1 MSTPVRASDRD
12 LRALAAMVSED
23 RPDLLDGEGVPPS
36 LLADLMAQIRCDVLS
51 LDGCDPGQQMCWFS
65 QEIPS
70 FSDAPGYEGMDQVF
84 WENYPDY
91 PLCRYTECTG
101 SVAKTT
107 DFYSTRQ
114 WHNTAMYTDLDR
126 PQGFEHTLTVCLP
139 TALPLTAR
147 PSRYVGVGLI
157 RGPGPDFSERDRAVL
172 TLLAP
177 HLAQAYREA
186 ERRRHPVPRL
196 TPGRTTCC
204 AWWRPGTPTPRS
216 PGGWASAR
224 QRCAPTW
231 NTSTPGWASPAAPP
245 PSSAPWPSEL
255 PRAPT
260 GSAARRSDGE

>member
-91 PLCRYTECTG
+91 PLCRYTERTG

-139 TALPLTAR
+139 TALPPTAG
-147 PSRYVGVGLI
+147 PGRYVGLGLI
-157 RGPGPDFSERDRAVL
+157 RGPGLDFSERDRAVL

-177 HLAQAYREA
+177 HLGQAYLEV

-196 TPGRTTCC
+196 TP
-204 AWWRPGTPTPRS
+204 
-216 PGGWASAR
+216 R
-224 QRCAPTW
+224 QNELLRLL
-231 NTSTPGWASPAAPP
+231 AAGHTN
-245 PSSAPWPSEL
+245 AQI
-255 PRAPT
+255 
-260 GSAARRSDGE
+260 ARRLGISEATVRTHLEHIYERLGVSSRTAAVTRAFPDRAA